1 MIIKSDPSA
10 LRQTKWHEYVL
21 RFVSGGAITV
31 IAGLIAG
38 KWGAVIGGLFLAFP
52 AIFPA
57 GATLLEKHQRER
69 KKNRGLHGEKRSV
82 DVAAVDAAAAALGS
96 LGLVAF
102 AGTCWLGFPRYAP
115 LAVLVTALIAWALV
129 SLSGWFI
136 WKRLPR
142 WKHGTRAVRR
152 GW

>member
-21 RFVSGGAITV
+21 RFVSGGFITV
-31 IAGLIAG
+31 VAGLIAG

-69 KKNRGLHGEKRSV
+69 KKNRGLHGEKRGV
-82 DVAAVDAAAAALGS
+82 DVAAVDAAGAALGS

-102 AGTCWLGFPRYAP
+102 AGTCWWGFPRYAP
-115 LAVLVTALIAWALV
+115 LVVLVAAIMAWALV
-129 SLSGWFI
+129 SLSAWFI

-142 WKHGTRAVRR
+142 WKSRSLYLRL
-152 GW
+152 